1 MTANSQLRQQLRQ
14 MSRSPSA
21 WLGGLVVISVMLL
34 AATAD
39 RIAPFGPQER
49 VAVGTLAP
57 PDKDHWLGTDQ
68 DGYDVLS
75 RLIHGSRLS
84 LASGLISMALAV
96 VIGATAGLIAGYSG
110 GWLDTVIMRAVDIL
124 LSFPGILIAI
134 LVVMATSRTSWFPIM
149 VAVGVMNIP
158 VFCRQIRATVLTVRH
173 LDYVVASRAMGASGF
188 HILWRGILPAA
199 ISPIVVLVT
208 LGFGA
213 AILEVAGLS
222 FLGIGGQPDDAE
234 WGSMLAAARQYLTR
248 SFWPALAPGAAISL
262 TVLGFNLLGDALR
275 DALDP
280 QLIGR

>member
-1 MTANSQLRQQLRQ
+1 MSTQSQFRNNLRKVV
-14 MSRSPSA
+14 RSPSA
-21 WLGGLVVISVMLL
+21 WVGAAVVFGVLVL
-34 AATAD
+34 ACGAD
-39 RIAPFGPQER
+39 WIAPFGPQQR
-49 VAVGTLAP
+49 VPAGTLAAP
-57 PDKDHWLGTDQ
+57 SSDHWLGTDQ

-75 RLIHGSRLS
+75 RLIYGSRLS
-84 LASGLISMALAV
+84 IASGMVSMTLAMAVGALA
-96 VIGATAGLIAGYSG
+96 GLVAGYAG
-110 GWLDTVIMRAVDIL
+110 GWLDGVIMRAVDIL

-134 LVVMATSRTSWFPIM
+134 LVVMATSRTSWMPIM
-149 VAVGVMNIP
+149 IAVGVMNVP
-158 VFCRQIRATVLTVRH
+158 MFCRQVRATVLTVRH
-173 LDYVVASRAMGASGF
+173 LEFVVASRAMGASPW
-188 HILWRGILPAA
+188 HILRTGILPAA
-199 ISPIVVLVT
+199 ISPIVVLAT

-248 SFWPALAPGAAISL
+248 SLWPALAPGVAISL